1 VVRDVLDATIEELGR
16 VGFAALRVEDV
27 ADRAGVNKTTVY
39 RRWPTKAALVQA
51 SFEQFGETVELRDTG
66 SLRGDLLDFIRQKLE
81 LGRTPQG
88 KALMRGLQ
96 AEAFTPELLGI
107 SRRLRKQEHDLYARI
122 FERGRARN
130 ELRPGVDDDLL
141 MSALE
146 GAFMQR
152 YLFTSRLVTDAEA
165 AKMVDLVL
173 LGALSREV
181 EGPGRA
187 VRRRKQSNA

>member
-1 VVRDVLDATIEELGR
+1 VVRDVLDATIAELGR

-27 ADRAGVNKTTVY
+27 AERAGVNKTTVY

-51 SFEQFGETVELRDTG
+51 SFEQFGERVEIRDTG
-66 SLRGDLLDFIRQKLE
+66 SLRGDLLAFIRQKLE

-107 SRRLRKQEHDLYARI
+107 SRRLRKQEHDLYAQI
-122 FERGRARN
+122 FERGRARK
-130 ELRPGVDDDLL
+130 ELRAGVDNDLL

-152 YLFTSRLVTDAEA
+152 YLFTSQLVTDAEA
-165 AKMVDLVL
+165 AEMVDLVL
-173 LGALSREV
+173 LGALRRDS
-181 EGPGRA
+181 GRSSGTKRA
-187 VRRRKQSNA
+187 RRTNV

>member
-1 VVRDVLDATIEELGR
+1 MARVFGR
-16 VGFAALRVEDV
+16 FLLAQLLHRFPDKLPEDGRIFRTAAQRL
-27 ADRAGVNKTTVY
+27 
-39 RRWPTKAALVQA
+39 KAALVQA

-66 SLRGDLLDFIRQKLE
+66 SLRGDLLGLIRQKLE
-81 LGRTPQG
+81 LGRTAQG

-107 SRRLRKQEHDLYARI
+107 SRRLRKQEQDLYAQI
-122 FERGRARN
+122 FERARARK
-130 ELRPGVDDDLL
+130 ELRAGVDNDLL

-173 LGALSREV
+173 LGALSRA
-181 EGPGRA
+181 GA
-187 VRRRKQSNA
+187 ASASRRGK